1 MTIVLSINAEINIP
15 ITVSER
21 NGINRIDETVSLG
34 VPLSQT
40 NNITG
45 ISNFK
50 VVDSQN
56 NNIPAQFR
64 VLSRYHGSSDDA
76 SKAIRVV
83 LVDLKA
89 SVNATQSET
98 YYLKNSGSGTANY
111 QDLITENSTHFI
123 ITTGSLIGKIK
134 KTVSICST

>member
-64 VLSRYHGSSDDA
+64 VLSRYHGRCKQSYQSSF
-76 SKAIRVV
+76 S
-83 LVDLKA
+83 
-89 SVNATQSET
+89 
-98 YYLKNSGSGTANY
+98 
-111 QDLITENSTHFI
+111 
-123 ITTGSLIGKIK
+123 
-134 KTVSICST
+134 

>member
-1 MTIVLSINAEINIP
+1 MA
-15 ITVSER
+15 
-21 NGINRIDETVSLG
+21 
-34 VPLSQT
+34 
-40 NNITG
+40 
-45 ISNFK
+45 
-50 VVDSQN
+50 
-56 NNIPAQFR
+56 
-64 VLSRYHGSSDDA
+64 DA